1 MKRTILKGGLLLDP
15 ASDREEMVDVAI
27 EGGTIAEI
35 ATQGQSIQAKDDDEV
50 ITLNGEWV
58 VPGLVDLSCALRE
71 PGYEQNETIATGLA
85 AAAKGGITSVCA
97 SPETSPITDNASVVI
112 QVLEKARLAKAA
124 RLIPIG
130 AATQGLRGDALASYG
145 ELKEHGCPGVTQGT
159 ETITSANMMRRALEY
174 ALAFDVVVINQ
185 ALESSMKGLCD
196 EGPWSTRLGLPA
208 TPAQAEYIAIER
220 DLALAELTG
229 GRLHL
234 TRVSTAIGVEA
245 IARAKARGV
254 NVSCDVTAHHL
265 HLTSAAL
272 VDYDS
277 NYKVWPPLR
286 NDNDVQALRKG
297 LADGTIDA
305 ITSDHRPVHVQ
316 DKALEFMD
324 AEFGISGLETLLPLT
339 LKLVEEGVFS
349 RLAAIRALSNGP
361 RRILHGET
369 SPLAP
374 GDTADLTIIDPHASW
389 ILDEGSMVSKGT
401 NTPFLGSV
409 MMGRATRTFVDGKTV
424 HAL

>member
-1 MKRTILKGGLLLDP
+1 MSRTILKGGLLIDP
-15 ASDREEMVDVAI
+15 ATDREECVDITI
-27 EGGTIAEI
+27 EDGTISAI
-35 ATQGQSIQAKDDDEV
+35 AAQGQSLQVLDGDEV
-50 ITLNGEWV
+50 ITLHGEWV

-97 SPETSPITDNASVVI
+97 SPETLPITDNASVVI
-112 QVLEKARLAKAA
+112 QVLEKARAANGA

-159 ETITSANMMRRALEY
+159 DTIKSANMMRRALEY
-174 ALAFDVVVINQ
+174 ARAFDVVIINQ

-208 TPAQAEYIAIER
+208 SPAHAEYIAIER
-220 DLALAELTG
+220 DLALTELTG

-234 TRVSTAIGVEA
+234 TRVSTAMGIEA
-245 IARAKARGV
+245 IARAKARGIK
-254 NVSCDVTAHHL
+254 VSCDVAAHHL
-265 HLTSAAL
+265 HLTASAL

-286 NDNDVQALRKG
+286 SEEDVQALRDG
-297 LADGTIDA
+297 VANGTIDA
-305 ITSDHRPVHVQ
+305 ITSDHRPVHIQ
-316 DKALEFMD
+316 DKALEFME

-339 LKLVEEGVFS
+339 LKLVEEGS
-349 RLAAIRALSNGP
+349 LTRLGAIRALSNGP
-361 RRILHGET
+361 RRILHGRA

-374 GDTADLTIIDPHASW
+374 GETADLTIIDPQASW
-389 ILDEGSMVSKGT
+389 ILDESSMVSKGT

-409 MMGRATRTFVDGKTV
+409 MMGRATRTFVDGKIV
-424 HAL
+424 HTL